1 MLNSSPIVSLDFGPC
16 EEHELP
22 AIRSAG
28 LAWCSAGAQFYRLD
42 VLPRQDDRP
51 YIHFGIGADGT
62 LCVQRL
68 SILNDQA
75 HSTVTKALDA
85 TIVD

>member
-1 MLNSSPIVSLDFGPC
+1 MLNSSPIISLDFGPC

-28 LAWCSAGAQFYRLD
+28 LAWCSAGAQFYRLE
-42 VLPRQDDRP
+42 VLPRHDDRP
-51 YIHFGIGADGT
+51 YIHFGIGVDGT

-68 SILNDQA
+68 SILIDPT
-75 HSTVTKALDA
+75 HSAVTRAPDAAL
-85 TIVD
+85 VD